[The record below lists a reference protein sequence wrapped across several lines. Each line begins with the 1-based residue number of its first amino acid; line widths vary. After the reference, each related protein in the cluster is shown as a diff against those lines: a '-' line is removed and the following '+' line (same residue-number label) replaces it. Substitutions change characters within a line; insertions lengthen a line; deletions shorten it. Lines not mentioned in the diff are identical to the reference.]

1 MDRNAA
7 FRKLRINKQST
18 NTATGEM
25 LFMMGRQLDPLL
37 TDLDRLTA
45 PVSAEN
51 PGGEWLRYQ
60 GTYDQVRDARREDD
74 AGLPQGVWQSE
85 LKRADWGA
93 VEALC
98 AEALVH
104 RSKDL
109 QLAAWLLEAWIQ
121 LDGFAGAARGIE
133 LLRRLCAD
141 FWEQMYPA
149 LGSDLGPRLAPIQW
163 VNEKLARRLRLLRL
177 TRPAMESVSA
187 YSLADW
193 DVAMRNPGDG
203 SRGDTVTM
211 AKFQQSVAI
220 TSYQWFLALKRD
232 VAESM
237 EKMQAFDE
245 LLDEKAGKLAPG
257 LLQLRNEA
265 ASAAQLLESMLAATR
280 GNAPE
285 LPDEAEALEPQ
296 EAPLA
301 LLPPD
306 ESQGALDAG
315 ASSQETPARIRT
327 RAEAY
332 RLLEEI
338 AAFLQQ
344 NDPHSPTPYLI
355 WRAVAWGNMHFNE
368 LLPELVRDQSELSE
382 LVRLLRL
389 DLSGSQRR

>member
-1 MDRNAA
+1 
-7 FRKLRINKQST
+7 
-18 NTATGEM
+18 
-25 LFMMGRQLDPLL
+25 MMGRPLDPLL

-45 PVSAEN
+45 PVSAESSC
-51 PGGEWLRYQ
+51 GEWLRYQ
-60 GTYDQVRDARREDD
+60 GTYDQVREARREDD

-98 AEALVH
+98 AESLVH

-133 LLRRLCAD
+133 LMRRLCAE

-177 TRPAMESVSA
+177 TRPAMESVPA

-203 SRGDTVTM
+203 SRSETVTM
-211 AKFQQSVAI
+211 ARFQQSVAI

-232 VAESM
+232 IAESL
-237 EKMQAFDE
+237 ERMQAFDE

-265 ASAAQLLESMLAATR
+265 TSAAQLVESMLAATR
-280 GNAPE
+280 GNEPV
-285 LPDEAEALEPQ
+285 DEPQ
-296 EAPLA
+296 PLVPAEAPLA
-301 LLPPD
+301 LLPPA
-306 ESQGALDAG
+306 ESQTALDAP
-315 ASSQETPARIRT
+315 ASSQETPTGARIRT

-355 WRAVAWGNMHFNE
+355 WRAVAWGNMHFSE

-389 DLSGSQRR
+389 DLSGSERR